1 MTISRLKN
9 IIIVSVLI
17 LALTTIIVQRQNIKR
32 YSNYVTLLESN
43 NKALAIQRDSNANK
57 AIEFKSTIESLEYY
71 NDSIS
76 RNLKETYEKL
86 NIKDK
91 AIKRLEYIASTALIR
106 DSIVVKD
113 TIFVEDYHL
122 DTSVVNKWYN
132 IGVKLDYPGKIEVN
146 PKIVSEK
153 YIVSHT
159 SRETVNKPK
168 KFFLWR
174 LFQRKHN
181 IVRVEVVEENPY
193 ITNTQ
198 TKFIEIVK

>member
-1 MTISRLKN
+1 MKN
-9 IIIVSVLI
+9 NFLIIC
-17 LALTTIIVQRQNIKR
+17 
-32 YSNYVTLLESN
+32 TLLIVLAFGIILLQSRTIRKYKYDISTLASN
-43 NKALAIQRDSNANK
+43 NKALAVQLDSSNNI

-76 RNLKETYEKL
+76 HKLKNAYEKL
-86 NIKDK
+86 HIKDRT
-91 AIKRLEYIASTALIR
+91 IKRLEYIASTALIR
-106 DSIVVKD
+106 DSIIVKD
-113 TIFVEDYHL
+113 TIFVEDYRL
-122 DTSVVNKWYN
+122 DTSIVNKWYN
-132 IGVKLDYPGKIEVN
+132 IGVKLEYPSKIEVK
-146 PKIVSEK
+146 PEVVSEK
-153 YIVSHT
+153 YIISHT
-159 SRETVNKPK
+159 SRETINKPK

>member
-1 MTISRLKN
+1 MKIAVKITL
-9 IIIVSVLI
+9 IIIVFFVI
-17 LALTTIIVQRQNIKR
+17 LAQSMIIRR
-32 YSNYVTLLESN
+32 YKEKIDTLESN
-43 NKALAIQRDSNANK
+43 NKAIAVQRDSNANR

-76 RNLKETYEKL
+76 HRLKDTYEKL
-86 NIKDK
+86 RIRDRT
-91 AIKRLEYIASTALIR
+91 IKRLEYIASTALIR

-122 DTSVVNKWYN
+122 DTLIVNKWYD
-132 IGVKLDYPGKIEVN
+132 IGIKLDYPGRVEVE
-146 PKIVSEK
+146 PLVRSEK
-153 YIVSHT
+153 YIVSHS

-181 IVRVEVVEENPY
+181 IIRVEVVEENPY

>member
-1 MTISRLKN
+1 MRKCIF
-9 IIIVSVLI
+9 IIIVICALI
-17 LALTTIIVQRQNIKR
+17 GVIFLQWRANNILKENIL
-32 YSNYVTLLESN
+32 SLESN
-43 NKALAIQRDSNANK
+43 NKALAVQRDSNANR

-76 RNLKETYEKL
+76 HKLKDAYEKL
-86 NIKDK
+86 YISDRT
-91 AIKRLEYIASTALIR
+91 IKRLEYIASMALMR
-106 DSIVVKD
+106 DSIIVKD
-113 TIFVEDYHL
+113 TIFVKDYHL
-122 DTSVVNKWYN
+122 DTSIVNKWYD
-132 IGVKLDYPGKIEVN
+132 IGIKLDYPNKVEVN
-146 PKIVSEK
+146 PIVISEK
-153 YIVSHT
+153 YIISHT

-181 IVRVEVVEENPY
+181 IIRVEVVEENPY